1 MKKWT
6 KEEIADII
14 EMYNN
19 GLSCQSISEKYGCTR
34 SVVQYQ
40 LKKQGVVLR
49 SLKGIKHSVKHRVVE
64 LNVWKS
70 KEGTPNFDYFIGMLA
85 SDGCIV
91 NTCVAL
97 ELKDKEILDNYNSFL
112 GNVCN
117 INSRQSKING
127 NIYYNIKYKNEDI
140 VNYLETFG
148 IVPKKSNT
156 LKLKYINWDVLR
168 GIFDGDG
175 SIMQDTRVDCSFKF
189 QITSGSLEFIRQLQD
204 FYDSN
209 DINYYVREEFGKN
222 DSHWY
227 NIIVGQGKD
236 IYKIYLN
243 MYKDTSCFLKRKHDK
258 FGPLVKKFSKIYS
271 VNSVNGRENQETEP
285 SLNTE
290 EGAETRNGGPKSA

>member
-1 MKKWT
+1 M
-6 KEEIADII
+6 
-14 EMYNN
+14 
-19 GLSCQSISEKYGCTR
+19 
-34 SVVQYQ
+34 
-40 LKKQGVVLR
+40 
-49 SLKGIKHSVKHRVVE
+49 KGIKHSVKHRVVE

-175 SIMQDTRVDCSFKF
+175 SIM
-189 QITSGSLEFIRQLQD
+189 
-204 FYDSN
+204 
-209 DINYYVREEFGKN
+209 
-222 DSHWY
+222 
-227 NIIVGQGKD
+227 
-236 IYKIYLN
+236 
-243 MYKDTSCFLKRKHDK
+243 
-258 FGPLVKKFSKIYS
+258 
-271 VNSVNGRENQETEP
+271 
-285 SLNTE
+285 
-290 EGAETRNGGPKSA
+290 